1 MATRIRR
8 TRAEWRDLLARY
20 ERSGLS
26 QQSFCDEHGL
36 ALSTFCKWR
45 RELGAVAGTAE
56 PVFAEVEVEHRMQ
69 PREQIEPQSNWDIEL
84 TLGPGMVLRIRTG
97 C

>member
-1 MATRIRR
+1 MATKIRR
-8 TRAEWRDLLARY
+8 TRAQWRDLLALY
-20 ERSGLS
+20 ECSGLS

-45 RELGAVAGTAE
+45 RDLAAVAGTAE
-56 PVFAEVEVEHRMQ
+56 PVFAEVEVEDRTE
-69 PREQIEPQSNWDIEL
+69 PREQLDPESAWDIEL
-84 TLGPGMVLRIRTG
+84 TLGPGMVLRIRTP